1 MASRASPHFTPPT
14 PGTPAATPTEASG
27 SGTPLA
33 TDHPPWETGLDVDAV
48 AAALE
53 QAATA
58 RPVSLVR
65 GSRDELSSPPLQPD
79 SPTQKAAVA
88 AAAAVPERAEL
99 ERLYREHNPAK
110 LASLDELIEK

>member
-1 MASRASPHFTPPT
+1 M
-14 PGTPAATPTEASG
+14 
-27 SGTPLA
+27 
-33 TDHPPWETGLDVDAV
+33 DAV

-88 AAAAVPERAEL
+88 AAAAAVPERAEL